1 MQTPSLI
8 ERSGL
13 LLGAALA
20 PLTAAGSA
28 VRRARLFHPCG
39 ITLVGRAQPISEQ
52 GDDGPL
58 AARLAGPVLVRFS
71 GGFWKHRQW
80 LDVLGCAIR
89 FTDRDPPQAQAQP
102 GDQDL
107 LLATIKH
114 PLTTMLAPLSTD
126 VGDYLANDY
135 FGVSP
140 FQNEGLDRVKLRLS
154 PVLPAPVLGSKG
166 GRRDERLRAALRQ
179 GKPALRLQVRA
190 LGRRSQYRTL
200 LTIELHDE
208 LPLDAR
214 ALHFDPFRCARGL
227 RPVGFVHQLRVASYA
242 ASRWARPHDG

>member
-1 MQTPSLI
+1 MGKPSLI

-13 LLGAALA
+13 LLGAGLA

-39 ITLVGRAQPISEQ
+39 ITLVGRAQPTSEQ
-52 GDDGPL
+52 GEDGPL

-71 GGFWKHRQW
+71 GGFWKQRQW

-89 FTDRDPPQAQAQP
+89 FTDRDPPQARAQP

-114 PLTTMLAPLSTD
+114 PLTTLLAPLSTD

-140 FQNEGLDRVKLRLS
+140 FETETLGRVKLRLS
-154 PVLPAPVLGSKG
+154 PAAPAPQLARSS
-166 GRRDERLRAALRQ
+166 GREARLRAALRE
-179 GKPALRLQVRA
+179 GTPSLRLQARP
-190 LGRRSQYRTL
+190 LGRRTQYRTI
-200 LTIELHDE
+200 LTIDLHDE
-208 LPLDAR
+208 LALDPL
-214 ALHFDPFRCARGL
+214 ALSFDPFRSARGL
-227 RPVGFVHQLRVASYA
+227 NPVGFVHRLRVASYA
-242 ASRWARPHDG
+242 ASRWARPHHD